1 LITIVTSAA
10 ALNAALKTALS
21 GDTIQLAAGVY
32 SGVVATNLHF
42 ATGITVTSADP
53 TNMASIT
60 GLHVV
65 GSSGITFQGL
75 DFYADPAGG
84 QTPFQVGGASDNIH
98 FDHLSVHGQIGGDL
112 ANQVG
117 PLLLRDSTNLSVT
130 NSEFQSLWWGIEHL
144 NDTGLTLTG
153 NNLHNIRMDGIRGG
167 GSNNVIASNNT
178 FSDFHPLTGEHPDAI
193 QFWTQNTTAPTH
205 DITVD
210 NNLMT
215 RGGGAPVQGVFL
227 GDEASM
233 GYQHVNISGN
243 GVIGELYNGIAVFG
257 GHDVTIDHNIVVGF
271 TDQKSWIRFEN
282 TNGGAVTNNS
292 ANTYITTA
300 NDIGVTMTGDL
311 SVPQASDGGAAAL
324 AQWQQAH
331 PAAGFAGGGMNLVGT
346 AGNDTLTGG
355 AGDDTITGGGG
366 TDVLTGGA
374 GNDVYIID
382 SPTTIVEQANGGI
395 DTVESSVSFGIPN
408 NVENAILTGA
418 KAAWVSGNA
427 LANQITG
434 NSAADHLTG
443 GAGADTLDGAGGNDE
458 LTGGTGADHF
468 VFSPGG
474 GHDTIDD
481 FGLGGEHDV
490 LDLSAFISHG
500 LTPTLS
506 ETSAGV
512 TLTYSTGE
520 SITLTGQ
527 HIANL
532 HATAIGYVF

>member
-1 LITIVTSAA
+1 LITTVTSAA

-21 GDTIQLAAGVY
+21 GDTIQLAAGAY

-42 ATGITVTSADP
+42 ASGITVTSADP
-53 TNMASIT
+53 AHQATIT
-60 GLHVV
+60 GLHVS

-84 QTPFQVGGASDNIH
+84 QNPFQVGGASDNIH
-98 FDHLSVHGQIGGDL
+98 FDHLSVHGQMGGDL
-112 ANQVG
+112 ATQVG
-117 PLLLRDSTNLSVT
+117 AFILRDSTNLSLT
-130 NSEFQSLWWGIEHL
+130 NSEFQSLWYGIEHL

-167 GSNNVIASNNT
+167 GSSNVIVSNNT
-178 FSDFHPLTGEHPDAI
+178 LSDFHPLTGEHPDGI
-193 QFWTQNTTAPTH
+193 QFWTTNTVTPTH
-205 DITVD
+205 DVTVND
-210 NNLMT
+210 NLIT
-215 RGGGAPVQGVFL
+215 RGAGVPVQGVFL
-227 GDEASM
+227 ADEASV
-233 GYQHVNISGN
+233 GYQHIHISGN

-257 GHDVTIDHNIVVGF
+257 ATDVTIDHNIVVGF
-271 TDQKSWIRFEN
+271 TDQKSWIRFEAD
-282 TNGGAVTNNS
+282 TGGAVTNNS
-292 ANTYITTA
+292 ANTYITAAT
-300 NDIGVTMTGDL
+300 DVDVTMTNDL

-331 PAAGFAGGGMNLVGT
+331 NGGVNLVGT

-355 AGDDTITGGGG
+355 AGDDTLAGGAG

-374 GNDVYIID
+374 GNDLYIID
-382 SPTTIVEQANGGI
+382 GSATIVEQANGGI
-395 DTVESSVSFGIPN
+395 DTIQSSVSGGIPS
-408 NVENAILTGA
+408 NVENFIMTGT
-418 KAAWVSGNA
+418 KALWASGNS

-434 NSAADHLTG
+434 NSANDHLTG
-443 GAGADTLDGAGGNDE
+443 AAGDDTLDGAGGNDE

-474 GHDTIDD
+474 GHDTVDD

-490 LDLSAFISHG
+490 LDLSAFIAHG

-506 ETSAGV
+506 ESSIGV

-532 HATAIGYVF
+532 HATASGYVF